1 MSTTEINNAS
11 LNPVVFPSSYQR
23 TKLLNVLKPM
33 AVMPSRMITFMDVTA
48 RKVKL
53 LSVNGNSIAVEVI
66 SGSSLDERAD
76 DATASFSR
84 PTSCCTELDIIFVCD
99 PATEMVRMFAR
110 PAGLLAYIEKL
121 NTFWRVFGVGLRDES
136 RSQVPRIPP

>member
-1 MSTTEINNAS
+1 
-11 LNPVVFPSSYQR
+11 
-23 TKLLNVLKPM
+23 
-33 AVMPSRMITFMDVTA
+33 MPSRMITFMDVTA

-84 PTSCCTELDIIFVCD
+84 PT
-99 PATEMVRMFAR
+99 
-110 PAGLLAYIEKL
+110 
-121 NTFWRVFGVGLRDES
+121 
-136 RSQVPRIPP
+136 

>member
-1 MSTTEINNAS
+1 
-11 LNPVVFPSSYQR
+11 
-23 TKLLNVLKPM
+23 
-33 AVMPSRMITFMDVTA
+33 MITFMDVTA

-121 NTFWRVFGVGLRDES
+121 NTFWRVFGVRLRDES
-136 RSQVPRIPP
+136 RSQVPRIPH